1 MTHSSEPALLALHG
15 VRLLGWTSAAEVAAR
30 YRLDPDVVREH
41 LLDHEARGWVRRTA
55 FADRAGWS
63 MTDSGRQEDERRLAA
78 ELDAAGARQVAVDV
92 HAAFLPLNRR
102 FSRACTRWQVRPQP
116 WDPMAFNDHSDW
128 AWDEDVLRTLASLG
142 DALDRTCAPL
152 VQRLP
157 RFDGHVARYRH
168 ALAGVD
174 RGDRAWVDGPDR
186 ASAHLV
192 WIQVHEDLLA
202 TLGIERGT
210 DG

>member
-1 MTHSSEPALLALHG
+1 MPHSSAPALLALHG
-15 VRLLGWTSAAEVAAR
+15 VRIL
-30 YRLDPDVVREH
+30 
-41 LLDHEARGWVRRTA
+41 GWVRRTA
-55 FADRAGWS
+55 FADSAGWS
-63 MTDSGRQEDERRLAA
+63 VTDAGRQEDERQLAE

-102 FSRACTRWQVRPQP
+102 LARACTRWQVRPQP
-116 WDPMAFNDHSDW
+116 WDPMAVNDHSDW

-142 DALDRTCAPL
+142 DALDRICAPL
-152 VQRLP
+152 VQLLP
-157 RFDGHVARYRH
+157 RFDGHVARYRQ
-168 ALAGVD
+168 ALERVD

-192 WIQVHEDLLA
+192 WIQLHEDLLA